1 MLKNAMAL
9 TREELLRVA
18 TLARLRLAPQEEE
31 QLVNQLDNILQYMEK
46 LNQIDTKEI
55 EPFIHTVDPANSLR
69 EDCVTNQPS
78 AEGILANAPA
88 RKETFFQVPKIL
100 E

>member
-1 MLKNAMAL
+1 MAL
-9 TREELLRVA
+9 THEELLGVA
-18 TLARLRLAPQEEE
+18 TLARLRLTPTEEE
-31 QLVNQLDNILQYMEK
+31 QLANQLDKILQYMAK
-46 LNQIDTKEI
+46 LSQVDTKDI

-69 EDCVTNQPS
+69 EDRVTNQPN

>member
-69 EDCVTNQPS
+69 EDCVTNPPN
-78 AEGILANAPA
+78 AESILANAPA